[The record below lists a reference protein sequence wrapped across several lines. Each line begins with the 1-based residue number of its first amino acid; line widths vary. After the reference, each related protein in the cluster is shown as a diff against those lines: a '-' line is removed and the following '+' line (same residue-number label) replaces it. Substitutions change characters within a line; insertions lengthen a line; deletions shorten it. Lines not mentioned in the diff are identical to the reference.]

1 MDDENDDD
9 DDDETKKIK
18 LSEKRFDPF
27 SHRTRAVKHSDLPL
41 YQLAHFTYSIR

>member
-1 MDDENDDD
+1 MDDEND